1 MDNITLG
8 IDLGTTYSAMAYV
21 DEHGEAR
28 ILANSDNENITPS
41 VVYFETKDNTIIG
54 QSAKDM
60 IDFET
65 DNVVSFVKREMG
77 KNKDEVRK
85 EDNYGEPKP
94 YDFFGKRYSPEE
106 ISSLILKKLKKDAE
120 AHFQGKEITDV
131 VITVPAYFN
140 DSEKQATRD
149 AGQMAGF
156 NVLQVINEPT
166 AAAIAY
172 GVSNEGSTSQRV
184 FVFDLGGG
192 TFDVT
197 VLDVVNIN
205 GKKEINVINTDGDHR
220 LGGKDWDDK
229 IIEFFAE
236 KFIEEHGADPRDDEN
251 GMATLRIESEKIKKK
266 LSTSDR
272 PQGIVLRTDD
282 NTSKFRISKTEFE
295 DLCSDLLSQT
305 EGLCNTVLS
314 DANLTWSDINTILLV
329 GGSTRMPMVVEMLS
343 RISGKE
349 IRTDLIQPDECVA
362 KGAAIKAMQFSITDT
377 SGNIKAEVSQKLK
390 DTIGSIQVN
399 DIVTQTLGLV
409 TVNSNDENV
418 VTPMIPK
425 QTKTP
430 FKYQETFGTNTEN
443 QSNVL
448 LQIKEGEGTNPDIVP
463 TIQEAT
469 LQIVSNLPSGSPIEV
484 TYDIGA
490 DGKLTV
496 IAKDVTNNK
505 EITVK
510 VETNSGYTEESIR
523 QSTEDLKRINVS

>member
-1 MDNITLG
+1 MDKITLG

-41 VVYFETKDNTIIG
+41 VVFFEKEDNIIVG
-54 QSAKDM
+54 QNAKDE
-60 IDFET
+60 IDFSPN
-65 DNVVSFVKREMG
+65 DVVSFVKREMG

-94 YDFFGKRYSPEE
+94 YNFFGKRYSPEE

-172 GVSNEGSTSQRV
+172 GVSNEGSTSQKV

-197 VLDVVNIN
+197 VLDVVHNN
-205 GKKEINVINTDGDHR
+205 GKKEINIINTDGDHR

-236 KFIEEHGADPRDDEN
+236 KFIEEHGSDPRDDED

-266 LSTSDR
+266 LSEKDEQRLALSVD
-272 PQGIVLRTDD
+272 G
-282 NTSKFRISKTEFE
+282 NKSKLSITKNEFE
-295 DLCSDLLSQT
+295 DLCSDLLSRT

-314 DANLTWSDINTILLV
+314 DANLTWNDINTILLV

-399 DIVTQTLGLV
+399 DIVTQTLGIV
-409 TVNSNDENV
+409 TVNSDGKDV

-448 LQIKEGEGTNPDIVP
+448 LQIKEGESTNPDNVP

-469 LQIVSNLPSGSPIEV
+469 LQIVTNLPAGSPIQV
-484 TYDIGA
+484 TFNIGE

-496 IAKDVTNNK
+496 IGKDVTNNK
-505 EITVK
+505 EISVK
-510 VETNSGYTEESIR
+510 VERTSGNTEESI
-523 QSTEDLKRINVS
+523 QKSTQDLKRINVS